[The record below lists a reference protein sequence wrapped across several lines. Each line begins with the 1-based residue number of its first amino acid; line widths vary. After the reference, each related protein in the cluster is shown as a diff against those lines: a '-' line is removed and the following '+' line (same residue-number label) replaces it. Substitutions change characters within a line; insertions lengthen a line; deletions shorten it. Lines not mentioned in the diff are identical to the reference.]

1 MHKPHS
7 ERPKMPGLPR
17 RRPEV
22 RHSAHEAGVMPR
34 TVPILPVAPETKEL
48 NELRPT
54 TRLSWSKAI
63 VDQAQ
68 RSEAVPHQPVYHASD
83 VRPVRSQAAA
93 RARAGMAFQP
103 VTATVDPLPASV
115 ISVNSAV
122 PAPLTPELVSEPTA
136 PEQMSLPVEVP
147 ETAWTRIRKGFG
159 SLLGVF
165 HRG

>member
-1 MHKPHS
+1 
-7 ERPKMPGLPR
+7 MPGIPR
-17 RRPEV
+17 RRPEM
-22 RHSAHEAGVMPR
+22 RQTDHEAGVMPR
-34 TVPILPVAPETKEL
+34 TVPILPVAPGTKEL

-68 RSEAVPHQPVYHASD
+68 RGEAVHHEPVCRASD

-103 VTATVDPLPASV
+103 VTSTVDPLPAPV
-115 ISVNSAV
+115 INVNSAV
-122 PAPLTPELVSEPTA
+122 SAPLPSELVSELTA